1 MNSKFV
7 SLSAIITILSTPTI
21 LYAANP
27 TGKGP
32 AVVCHAQEFLNG
44 ATSRETQFTRYDLSK
59 NTEFDDFRPITVL
72 DGARFKLQAYGSMNS
87 EQELWL
93 RIEDKENPKMPSYSR
108 GLLSGALT
116 RVVDW
121 QNYARITCDQESE
134 LRDRY
139 LANFCNVDGS
149 VRNPEG
155 RQNLEEITRACA
167 RLREIEVI
175 KPEPEAPPPPAPCE
189 PTPELPCPSR

>member
-1 MNSKFV
+1 MKPLFITL
-7 SLSAIITILSTPTI
+7 SLSAVITILSPPTI

-32 AVVCHAQEFLNG
+32 TVICQAQEFTNG
-44 ATSRETQFTRYDLSK
+44 AVALQTMFTRFDLSK
-59 NTEFDDFRPITVL
+59 NTELDSFVPVTVL
-72 DGARFKLQAYGSMNS
+72 EGARFRLQAHGSVNS

-93 RIEDKENPKMPSYSR
+93 RIEDKENPRTPIYSR

-134 LRDRY
+134 LRERY
-139 LANFCNVDGS
+139 MAETCNADGS
-149 VRNPEG
+149 VRNPE
-155 RQNLEEITRACA
+155 N
-167 RLREIEVI
+167 RESL
-175 KPEPEAPPPPAPCE
+175 A
-189 PTPELPCPSR
+189 ELPCPRQ